1 MSELSQLSAA
11 MANPSA
17 TIPQVALSG
26 VSRYFGR
33 FAALRSITA
42 SFPAARIYAV
52 VGENGAGKS
61 TLLRILA
68 GLVPASRGTVA
79 WFGADNLSLVRERI
93 SYMAHAS
100 LLYDELDAMEN
111 LRYFAGLYGIR
122 EDRVCED
129 AMRLVGLDAA
139 LKRQVG
145 QYSQGMRQ
153 RLSLARA
160 ILHQPELL
168 LLDEPFSNVDASSAH
183 AMVRLL
189 GQMRDQGRTVLVVT
203 HQPALLAGMA
213 DEFVRMAEGRI
224 VARTAGLS
232 EPLPAFPA
240 AHEVMR

>member
-1 MSELSQLSAA
+1 LIAYPKLSTAITHSPATDLS
-11 MANPSA
+11 
-17 TIPQVALSG
+17 ILLSG
-26 VSRYFGR
+26 VSRYYGR
-33 FAALRSITA
+33 FAALRSVTA
-42 SFPAARIYAV
+42 EFPAARLYAV

-68 GLVPASRGTVA
+68 GLVPASRGTVT
-79 WFGADNLSLVRERI
+79 WFGVNNLSQVRERI

-100 LLYDELDAMEN
+100 MLYDELDAMEN

-122 EDRVCED
+122 DDRVCQD
-129 AMRLVGLDAA
+129 AMRSAGLDAA

-153 RLSLARA
+153 RLSLART

-168 LLDEPFSNVDASSAH
+168 LLDEPFSNVDASSAR

-189 GQMRDQGRTVLVVT
+189 RQMRDGGRTVLVVT
-203 HQPALLAGMA
+203 HQPALLAGVA

-224 VARTAGLS
+224 VARTAELS
-232 EPLPAFPA
+232 DPLPVYPA
-240 AHEVMR
+240 AEEVTR

>member
-1 MSELSQLSAA
+1 LSELSQQTTANAHPPAA
-11 MANPSA
+11 NLP
-17 TIPQVALSG
+17 VVLNG

-42 SFPAARIYAV
+42 GFSAARLYAV
-52 VGENGAGKS
+52 LGENGAGKS
-61 TLLRILA
+61 TLLRVLA
-68 GLVPASRGTVA
+68 GLVPASRGAVTC
-79 WFGADNLSLVRERI
+79 FGSNDLSLVRERI

-111 LRYFAGLYGIR
+111 LRYFAGLYGIQ

-139 LKRQVG
+139 LKRPVG

-160 ILHQPELL
+160 ILNHPELL
-168 LLDEPFSNVDASSAH
+168 LLDEPFSNVDATSAR

-203 HQPALLAGMA
+203 HQPALLAGVA
-213 DEFVRMAEGRI
+213 NEFVRMAEGRI
-224 VARTAGLS
+224 VTRTIELS
-232 EPLPAFPA
+232 DPGTSYPA
-240 AHEVMR
+240 AREVMQ